1 MPRHD
6 IKPGRLVA
14 GLTMLG
20 TAVVYAGDGAGAW
33 HTPWYLAF
41 PLVFGGLFAA
51 SVVAWTHYR
60 ICRRR
65 LTMTASSENTG
76 APASTSGSQAMR

>member
-1 MPRHD
+1 MLLHD
-6 IKPGRLVA
+6 FRPGRLVI
-14 GLTMLG
+14 GLTALG
-20 TAVVYAGDGAGAW
+20 TAGAYAGDSAGAW
-33 HTPWYLAF
+33 HTPWYVAF
-41 PLVFGGLFAA
+41 PLVFGGLFVA

-65 LTMTASSENTG
+65 SARTASSENTG

>member
-6 IKPGRLVA
+6 FRPGRLFV

-20 TAVVYAGDGAGAW
+20 TAVLYAGDGTGTW
-33 HTPWYLAF
+33 HTPWYVAF
-41 PLVFGGLFAA
+41 PLVFCGLFLA

-60 ICRRR
+60 VRRR
-65 LTMTASSENTG
+65 RPARTASSENTG